1 MLNLLKQERIDA
13 AGGKHLFVSCVKRGN
28 TRWRP
33 SSADKC
39 THIVIVSLFFVLRRA
54 CLSSLPSGAAE
65 NPALLHLVSGEERTE
80 TH

>member
-39 THIVIVSLFFVLRRA
+39 THIVTVFSFFVLRWV
-54 CLSSLPSGAAE
+54 CLSSLPSGATE
-65 NPALLHLVSGEERTE
+65 NPALLHLVSGEEHTE